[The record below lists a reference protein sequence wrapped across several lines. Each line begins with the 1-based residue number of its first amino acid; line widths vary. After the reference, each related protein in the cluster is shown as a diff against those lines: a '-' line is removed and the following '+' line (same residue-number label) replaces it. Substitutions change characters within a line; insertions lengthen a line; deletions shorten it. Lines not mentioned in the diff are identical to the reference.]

1 MMINSDAKDRF
12 WQIVEECLIMVHG
25 LHQDVARRKSVDL
38 RERLESP
45 PTGMSSDMFYH
56 AEPFDV
62 ACDIAKQARRLS
74 DYRDKDAEILS
85 RHNW

>member
-12 WQIVEECLIMVHG
+12 WQIVEECLITIHG
-25 LHQDVARRKSVDL
+25 LQQDVARRKSVDL

-45 PTGMSSDMFYH
+45 PTGMSSDILYH

-62 ACDIAKQARRLS
+62 ACDIAKQARQLS
-74 DYRDKDAEILS
+74 DYREKYEEILS